1 MTPGYGIDTSIL
13 MRLVTGDPPSSFDH
27 CVEALTTL
35 VEDRGHEIF
44 ASNQVI
50 GEAYIALQHHYGV
63 TKPEARSALASV
75 LRSGLVSPLGG
86 HHVLEILAAEG
97 GCGLL
102 DRLIADD
109 YRRAG
114 LATLTLDRKMASLS
128 RTSLLGASIV
138 KHH

>member
-1 MTPGYGIDTSIL
+1 MTARFGIDTSIL
-13 MRLVTGDPPSSFDH
+13 VRLLSGDPEDGFET
-27 CVEALTTL
+27 CVHKLTALI
-35 VEDRGHEIF
+35 ERDDAEIF

-63 TKPEARSALASV
+63 AKPDACAALLSV
-75 LRSGLVSPLGG
+75 LKSGLVAPLNGAG
-86 HHVLEILAAEG
+86 VYAALEAES

-114 LATLTLDRKMASLS
+114 LITLTLDRKMAAL
-128 RTSLLGASIV
+128 RDVRRL
-138 KHH
+138 